1 MKIKSLVVCL
11 SLPALLITLSGCS
24 TPAHSPDEKY
34 YFVATNIKLPYWD
47 TAKNGFLH
55 GTNAMKVTGEMVGPD
70 NYDPQAEQQEFQRV
84 EKLKPAGILVSAAG
98 ASLLKADI
106 NKAILDG
113 VPVITVDS
121 DSPES
126 KRLFFV
132 GTNNYQAGHMGGVR
146 LAQLLKDSLGSEKG
160 NVVVFSMPD
169 QANLADRLK
178 GYKDALADH
187 PAIKMTEI
195 VDIKGDARVA
205 FDTTQEIL
213 TKRKDKVDAFVCLEA
228 SAGQEVAEVLHR
240 ANITNKVILAFD
252 TNDETLKW
260 IQQHVI
266 AATIAQKPWSMS
278 YIALQMLDHIHHNPL
293 PALDHNFAA
302 DTFSTLPNFVDTG
315 ATLIDF
321 DNVTSFLKERQ
332 SSKEQ

>member
-1 MKIKSLVVCL
+1 MAIAMTIKSFVVCV

-55 GTNAMKVTGEMVGPD
+55 GTNAMKVSGEMVGPD

-121 DSPES
+121 DSPDS

-132 GTNNYQAGHMGGVR
+132 GTNNYEAGHMGGVR
-146 LAQLLKDSLGSEKG
+146 LAKLLNDKG
-160 NVVVFSMPD
+160 NVVVFTMPD

-187 PAIKMTEI
+187 PAIKMTEMI
-195 VDIKGDARVA
+195 DIKGDPRVA
-205 FDTTQEIL
+205 FDATQEIL

-228 SAGQEVAEVLHR
+228 SAGQEVADVLHR

-278 YIALQMLDHIHHNPL
+278 YIALQMLDHIHHNP
-293 PALDHNFAA
+293 PAALDHNFAA
-302 DTFSTLPNFVDTG
+302 DTFSTLPTFVDTG

-321 DNVTSFLKERQ
+321 DNVTSFLKESQ